1 MRFHISLIRFGR
13 ALQIIALATLTY
25 HICIMVG
32 IVPYELVWGGKL
44 ESRDQMFVFESISIA
59 VNLLLIASVWA
70 YFHAYPPSYHK
81 AGRILMWIFG
91 VLFALNTLG
100 NIFAENIWEAVIFT
114 PITAISAFL
123 AFKLALHREKKK
135 ENET

>member
-13 ALQIIALATLTY
+13 TLQIIALATLAY

-59 VNLLLIASVWA
+59 INVLLIVAVWA
-70 YFHAYPPSYHK
+70 YFQSHPPGYHK
-81 AGRILMWIFG
+81 TGRILMWIFG
-91 VLFALNTLG
+91 VLFAVNTLG
-100 NIFAENIWEAVIFT
+100 NIFAENVWEAIIFT
-114 PITAISAFL
+114 PITALNSFL
-123 AFKLALHREKKK
+123 CFRLALHRSKK
-135 ENET
+135 